1 MKEDKYGDK
10 LLLNRTNM
18 KIKLVLPLIL
28 IANFAFAQSQ
38 LPNTLNVKIENLDQL
53 FFRNVS
59 IYDSGTNKRVSLKDG
74 IYVLKNGNQNADFSI
89 KRGFIDGTVTIVKG
103 DEKYNYTI
111 EKSQAKKFKVYT
123 GDVILIEGHR
133 DLDKAYYREY
143 YPYTKQ
149 KIKTESWISLNK
161 NRHYGIGISKEYYED
176 GQIAHIANLVTD
188 TFTDFYPNGNKK
200 KHQSPTVYETFKED
214 GTYDNRQ
221 YTKNNIHYN
230 DYYYKGKLYSR
241 SYKNKDA
248 VEVKEYYENGV
259 LQRRETDQ
267 ANGQVRINSDAK

>member
-1 MKEDKYGDK
+1 
-10 LLLNRTNM
+10 M

-103 DEKYNYTI
+103 DEKQNYTI